1 MKQFVMMKAIARMA
15 GLGILV
21 LAFSTSAFAL
31 TLVTPTV
38 DAFFGELFDCK
49 VTNFSPTKS
58 LTVSSVDIIDETGVS
73 VKAVDSCTGATLA
86 PMHLCEFANANN
98 FRPAYCIATANG
110 NFRMQL
116 NDLDG
121 ATGHLI
127 LVSPGTK

>member
-21 LAFSTSAFAL
+21 LAFSTPALAL

-38 DAFFGELFDCK
+38 DAFLGEIFDCK

-58 LTVSSVDIIDETGVS
+58 LTVASLDIINAFGVS
-73 VKAVDSCTGATLA
+73 SKAADTCTGATLA
-86 PMHLCEFANANN
+86 PMHLCEFANFGNSGT
-98 FRPAYCIATANG
+98 AYCTATANG

-116 NDLDG
+116 NDLD
-121 ATGHLI
+121 A
-127 LVSPGTK
+127 